1 LEITPRLA
9 SWADSQHSG
18 GGSNG
23 TSPQPLSKVRTSFVA
38 VERSGQLGAQWG
50 LRKESSTDPSLATRR
65 ASFSID
71 EETDP
76 KAIADRKQSI
86 NTELSARKSS
96 AAVTETIPESAIET
110 PPIDSEKRSGY
121 LNGSSGRGK
130 AIPAESKPSANPDKK
145 TSVEDR
151 HAKLLPGDTTS
162 SAAVSGGAALR
173 NSGGF
178 GENLNGNTSEKLNST
193 SPTKAAAK
201 TAPAGQTARPG
212 PISITPSLAAAK
224 AVPKL
229 TKSPSVLKTPTTPA
243 KTPTT
248 PGLSGKA
255 TTSKPAA
262 PSSKKS
268 QAKPADMKATKSTA
282 SSSTTSK
289 PAARPTTS
297 STIAS
302 TSENKPPHTSPT
314 TGFHK
319 PKPKSPTR
327 PAKLPASMT
336 APTASSLSKVATAA
350 APSRQ
355 SLAPSTKTVSRSRS
369 HASLSQKQELHH
381 KPSKLESD
389 RPVFGR
395 PSTSTLKKQPSRQSL
410 PKQPAPTDESFLA
423 RMMRPTTSSASK
435 TTEKVITPPR
445 ARTNTRPTTREG
457 PVGHKPH
464 QGLKGSP
471 STKKL
476 PAAAKET
483 KNEGLNAAHSSKVE
497 GIATSASG
505 ISQAEPA
512 HTEEEA
518 AIPFTT
524 DDGPITTST
533 HEDKPTEEVPV
544 EDSTTFTSGLT
555 TATEDISGAN
565 QPAEKLI
572 NYKDPKPDEA
582 SQSVEENPNAEKV
595 VDPDEVENPASQ
607 FIEATVDSVEPAVA
621 DESKLTEPNAH
632 GTEDH
637 ATMNSVSEQSKE
649 EYKTGDTASA
659 A

>member
-1 LEITPRLA
+1 
-9 SWADSQHSG
+9 
-18 GGSNG
+18 
-23 TSPQPLSKVRTSFVA
+23 
-38 VERSGQLGAQWG
+38 
-50 LRKESSTDPSLATRR
+50 LATRK
-65 ASFSID
+65 ASFSIN

-86 NTELSARKSS
+86 NSELSARKSS
-96 AAVTETIPESAIET
+96 TAVTETIPESAIET
-110 PPIDSEKRSGY
+110 PPVDSEKRSGY

-173 NSGGF
+173 NGGGF

-193 SPTKAAAK
+193 PPTKATAK
-201 TAPAGQTARPG
+201 TAPASRTARPG
-212 PISITPSLAAAK
+212 PISTTPSLVAAK
-224 AVPKL
+224 AAPKS
-229 TKSPSVLKTPTTPA
+229 TKSPSVPKTPTTPA

-248 PGLSGKA
+248 PGQSSKA
-255 TTSKPAA
+255 TTSKPVA
-262 PSSKKS
+262 PSSKKA
-268 QAKPADMKATKSTA
+268 QAKPADMKATKLTA
-282 SSSTTSK
+282 SSTTTSK
-289 PAARPTTS
+289 PAVLPTTS
-297 STIAS
+297 STVAS
-302 TSENKPPHTSPT
+302 TSENKQPHTSPT

-319 PKPKSPTR
+319 PKPKSPTI

-336 APTASSLSKVATAA
+336 APTASSLSKVATAV

-355 SLAPSTKTVSRSRS
+355 SLAPTTKTVSRSRS

-389 RPVFGR
+389 RPALGK

-435 TTEKVITPPR
+435 TIEKVITPPR

-457 PVGHKPH
+457 PAGHKPH

-476 PAAAKET
+476 PAAAEET
-483 KNEGLNAAHSSKVE
+483 KKEGLNAAHSSKVDD
-497 GIATSASG
+497 IAASASG
-505 ISQAEPA
+505 ISQAEPT
-512 HTEEEA
+512 HTEEA
-518 AIPFTT
+518 AIPSTT
-524 DDGPITTST
+524 DDGPIATST
-533 HEDKPTEEVPV
+533 HEDKPTEKVPA
-544 EDSTTFTSGLT
+544 EDSTTFAPGLT

-572 NYKDPKPDEA
+572 NYKDPKPDEV
-582 SQSVEENPNAEKV
+582 SQSVEEKSNAEKV
-595 VDPDEVENPASQ
+595 VVPEPSAESAVVPDEVENPASQ
-607 FIEATVDSVEPAVA
+607 FVEATVDSVEPAVA

-637 ATMNSVSEQSKE
+637 AAMNSLSEQSKE
-649 EYKTGDTASA
+649 EYKTGDTASTA
-659 A
+659 